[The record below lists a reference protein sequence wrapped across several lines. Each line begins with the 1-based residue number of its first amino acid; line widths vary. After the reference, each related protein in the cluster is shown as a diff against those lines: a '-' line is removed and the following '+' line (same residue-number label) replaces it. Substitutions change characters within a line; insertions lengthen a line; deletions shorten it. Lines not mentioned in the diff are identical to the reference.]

1 MLFGPFRVVQDNA
14 EVSAQ
19 RLRQEQEGIR
29 GALSRVEATLSQ
41 VAGAAQME
49 TLGLVVE
56 EQRRRIDSILTGER
70 RLSFELSFFLSSAI
84 ACICQLNRQLK
95 CTRTRLLGFCLAHF
109 GGVVLVFAIWY
120 FFLSHMWFAILCVRI
135 AGDRVH
141 HGGVRAAAERHRGSA
156 ELPVAAA
163 APPAEGAAA
172 RGGRAHQR
180 WVLRSVWCCF
190 LSIMLAQCSTR

>member
-1 MLFGPFRVVQDNA
+1 LSVLFGPFRVVQDNA

-70 RLSFELSFFLSSAI
+70 RLSFELSFFFSRVPLLASASSI
-84 ACICQLNRQLK
+84 
-95 CTRTRLLGFCLAHF
+95 
-109 GGVVLVFAIWY
+109 
-120 FFLSHMWFAILCVRI
+120 
-135 AGDRVH
+135 
-141 HGGVRAAAERHRGSA
+141 GS
-156 ELPVAAA
+156 
-163 APPAEGAAA
+163 
-172 RGGRAHQR
+172 
-180 WVLRSVWCCF
+180 
-190 LSIMLAQCSTR
+190 